1 MPCVVMVKVYAPV
14 DDSALLAVIPIS
26 RDGEELTDSDVVEIA
41 KDVLQ
46 NVPRFTEKEIEILRF
61 KIQRNTW

>member
-1 MPCVVMVKVYAPV
+1 MPCVVMGKVYAPV
-14 DDSALLAVIPIS
+14 DDNALLAVIPIS
-26 RDGEELTDSDVVEIA
+26 RDGEELTDSDVIEIA

-46 NVPRFTEKEIEILRF
+46 NMPRFTEKEIGTLRF